1 MTTWRTLIS
10 EAFDDYDDSWGNV
23 VRCTISDELLDKDHD
38 TPGFVPMD
46 VDFMLW
52 TRKFVY
58 FPHNLFEGC
67 ESVRGMP
74 RNPDGRPAPF
84 ERPPDAPRLFGTFD
98 PFLPAKL

>member
-10 EAFDDYDDSWGNV
+10 EAFDIWGDSWGDV
-23 VRCTISDELLDKDHD
+23 VHCELSDEELDKDHD

-52 TRKFVY
+52 TRTNIY
-58 FPHNLFEGC
+58 FPDGWEGC
-67 ESVRGMP
+67 ESVRGIP
-74 RNPDGRPAPF
+74 RNPDGRPALF
-84 ERPPDAPRLFGTFD
+84 ERPPDAPRSFGSFD